1 MPARVFH
8 NHTGQAEQIDKDL
21 KAQLDGQPVK
31 IGRKYV
37 LAMPTNGAKLIVVL
51 NSRGFYHMYVPV
63 AVYMG
68 KECLGYAF
76 AEHAERAKDG
86 AMVQKSGHI
95 AFCESLEDENADSL
109 LRDLYNE
116 NMAKGIRPRVQ
127 VGSPLS

>member
-21 KAQLDGQPVK
+21 KAQLDGQPVN
-31 IGRKYV
+31 IGHKCV
-37 LAMPTNGAKLIVVL
+37 FALPTNGAKLIVAL

-63 AVYMG
+63 AVYRG
-68 KECLGYAF
+68 RECMGYAF

-86 AMVQKSGHI
+86 VMVKKGWNAS
-95 AFCESLEDENADSL
+95 FCESLEDESVHPL

-116 NMAKGIRPRVQ
+116 NMAKGIRLRVF
-127 VGSPLS
+127 VG

>member
-21 KAQLDGQPVK
+21 KSQLDGQPVK
-31 IGRKYV
+31 IGHKYV
-37 LAMPTNGAKLIVVL
+37 FTLPTNGAKCIVEL
-51 NSRGFYHMYVPV
+51 NSRGFYHMYIPV
-63 AVYMG
+63 AVYLGQERM
-68 KECLGYAF
+68 GYAF

-95 AFCESLEDENADSL
+95 AFCESLEDENADPL

-116 NMAKGIRPRVQ
+116 NMAKGIRLRVF
-127 VGSPLS
+127 VE

>member
-1 MPARVFH
+1 MHARVFH

-31 IGRKYV
+31 IGHKYV
-37 LAMPTNGAKLIVVL
+37 FTLPTNGAKLIVVL

-63 AVYMG
+63 AVYLG
-68 KECLGYAF
+68 RECLGYAF

-86 AMVQKSGHI
+86 AMVQKGWNAS
-95 AFCESLEDENADSL
+95 FCESLEDENVHPL

-116 NMAKGIRPRVQ
+116 NTEKGIHLRVR
-127 VGSPLS
+127 VESH

>member
-21 KAQLDGQPVK
+21 KAQLDGQPIKVNH
-31 IGRKYV
+31 KYV
-37 LAMPTNGAKLIVVL
+37 FTLPTNGAKIIVVL

-76 AEHAERAKDG
+76 AEQAERAKDG
-86 AMVQKSGHI
+86 AMVAKGWNAS
-95 AFCESLEDENADSL
+95 FCESLEDENAHPL

-116 NMAKGIRPRVQ
+116 NMAKGINLRVR
-127 VGSPLS
+127 VESY

>member
-31 IGRKYV
+31 IGHKYV
-37 LAMPTNGAKLIVVL
+37 FTMPASGAKCLVVL

-63 AVYMG
+63 AVYLG
-68 KECLGYAF
+68 QECLGYAF

-86 AMVQKSGHI
+86 AMVQKGWNAS
-95 AFCESLEDENADSL
+95 FCESLEDENVHPL

-116 NMAKGIRPRVQ
+116 NMAKGIRLRVFA
-127 VGSPLS
+127 G

>member
-8 NHTGQAEQIDKDL
+8 NHMGQASQIDKDL

-31 IGRKYV
+31 IGHKYV
-37 LAMPTNGAKLIVVL
+37 FTMPASGAKLVVVL

-63 AVYMG
+63 AVYRG
-68 KECLGYAF
+68 QECLGYAF

-86 AMVQKSGHI
+86 VMVQKGWNAS
-95 AFCESLEDENADSL
+95 FCESLEDENADPL

-116 NMAKGIRPRVQ
+116 NTEKGIHLRGF
-127 VGSPLS
+127 VG

>member
-31 IGRKYV
+31 MGHKYV
-37 LAMPTNGAKLIVVL
+37 FSMPTNGAKCLVAL

-63 AVYMG
+63 SIHMG
-68 KECLGYAF
+68 GECIGFAF

-86 AMVQKSGHI
+86 AMVQKGWNAS
-95 AFCESLEDENADSL
+95 FCESLEDKNAHQL

-116 NMAKGIRPRVQ
+116 NTAKGIHLRVFA
-127 VGSPLS
+127 G

>member
-31 IGRKYV
+31 IGHKYV
-37 LAMPTNGAKLIVVL
+37 FDFPTNGAKLIVVL

-63 AVYMG
+63 AVYMEH
-68 KECLGYAF
+68 ECLGYAF

-86 AMVQKSGHI
+86 AMVQKGWNAS
-95 AFCESLEDENADSL
+95 FCESLEDENADQL

-116 NMAKGIRPRVQ
+116 NTAKGIHLRVH
-127 VGSPLS
+127 VESY

>member
-21 KAQLDGQPVK
+21 KAQLDGQHIK

-37 LAMPTNGAKLIVVL
+37 FTIPTNGAKCLVVL
-51 NSRGFYHMYVPV
+51 NSRGFYHMYVSV
-63 AVYMG
+63 AVHAG
-68 KECLGYAF
+68 GECIGYAF

-86 AMVQKSGHI
+86 AMMQKSWNKS
-95 AFCESLEDENADSL
+95 FCKSLEDENADPL

-116 NMAKGIRPRVQ
+116 NMAKGIRLRVF
-127 VGSPLS
+127 VG

>member
-31 IGRKYV
+31 IGHKYV
-37 LAMPTNGAKLIVVL
+37 FTMPTNGAKCLVVL
-51 NSRGFYHMYVPV
+51 NSRGFYRMYVPV
-63 AVYMG
+63 SVHMG
-68 KECLGYAF
+68 GECIVYAF

-86 AMVQKSGHI
+86 AMVTKGWNAS
-95 AFCESLEDENADSL
+95 FCESLEDENVHPL

-116 NMAKGIRPRVQ
+116 NIAKGIHLRVR
-127 VGSPLS
+127 V

>member
-21 KAQLDGQPVK
+21 KAQLDGQLVK
-31 IGRKYV
+31 IDHKYV
-37 LAMPTNGAKLIVVL
+37 FTLPTNGAKLIVIL
-51 NSRGFYHMYVPV
+51 NSRGFYHVYIPV

-68 KECLGYAF
+68 HECLGYAF

-86 AMVQKSGHI
+86 AMIQKSWENS
-95 AFCESLEDENADSL
+95 FCRSLEDENVNPL

-116 NMAKGIRPRVQ
+116 NIVKGIRLRVS
-127 VGSPLS
+127 VG